1 MRSSLTLD
9 GGVLVYRTPY
19 SPALVEALKSAVP
32 STERRW
38 DGTRKVWL
46 VAPAHLDALKAITE
60 AYLGETLQCQLAL
73 GHQAPALQTRVLDV
87 RYVGATKDR
96 GNGEFTAYGWNGG
109 GWNVVLPE
117 PVLREWF
124 CAEQRPDEAPTFY
137 ATLGVKRGATGEEV
151 KGAYRRLALQWHPD
165 VAKES
170 DAAEMFMAIKRAYD
184 ILSEPM
190 MRARYDAGL
199 ALQER
204 VRVPDGAGSVR
215 RVGMSG
221 QVTGY
226 RAPLRC
232 GLLLAEGSEVL
243 GRFVVSKVLS
253 WMDIHNAQ
261 GRVLVTSW
269 AMGADTFTEDWR

>member
-1 MRSSLTLD
+1 M
-9 GGVLVYRTPY
+9 LVYRTPY
-19 SPALVEALKSAVP
+19 SPELVQALKSAVP
-32 STERRW
+32 STDRRW
-38 DGTRKVWL
+38 DGARKVWM
-46 VAPAHLDALKAITE
+46 VSPSHLDVLKAITLQH
-60 AYLGETLQCQLAL
+60 LGETVQCQLAL
-73 GHQAPALQTRVLDV
+73 GHQAPATTTRVLDV
-87 RYVGATKDR
+87 RYVGAAKDR
-96 GNGEFTAYGWNGG
+96 GNGEFTAYAWSGG

-124 CAEQRPDEAPTFY
+124 CAELRPDEAPTFY

-151 KGAYRRLALQWHPD
+151 KTAYRRLALQWHPD

-199 ALQER
+199 ALTER
-204 VRVPDGAGSVR
+204 VKTPEGAGAVR
-215 RVGMSG
+215 HMHLSG

-226 RAPLRC
+226 RSPLRC
-232 GLLLAEGSEVL
+232 GLLLAEGLEVL

-253 WMDIHNAQ
+253 WVDIHDAQ

-269 AMGADTFTEDWR
+269 PMGGDTFTEDWR